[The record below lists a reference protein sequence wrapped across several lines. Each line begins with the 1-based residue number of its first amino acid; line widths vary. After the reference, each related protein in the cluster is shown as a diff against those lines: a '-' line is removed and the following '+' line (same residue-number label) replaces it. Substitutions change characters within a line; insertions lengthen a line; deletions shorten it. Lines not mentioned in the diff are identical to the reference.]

1 MYRIDKN
8 RALVQTTDFF
18 TPIVDDP
25 FAYGQIAAANALS
38 DVYAMGGRPLTAL
51 NLMGIPAD
59 LVPPRIIN
67 LILRGGATKIKE
79 AKCVL
84 IGGHTIRSPEPIYGL
99 AVTGLVSPR
108 RMLTNAKARPGDALI
123 LTKPLG
129 TGIITTGIKR
139 GLTNR
144 LLERKVIAIMTNL
157 NSVGPELAER
167 GLLKAA
173 VDVTGFGLLGHLSGM
188 CRASGVGAEI
198 AAGAV
203 PAISA
208 EVFQLIAADCIPGG
222 SRDNLAFANEF
233 HGMGRRHSGS
243 KSSVDGCSDERRSVL
258 SVPRRNLDA
267 VLKRLKRD
275 HAPCAAVIGQI
286 VQSSKPKI
294 RVIGMKRSGL
304 RGIPSVDKLAQALGD
319 TGLPHPTVVAAIRRE
334 LAALRKHGTDTW
346 LRRHSLAPSFRVG
359 NSARIPH
366 PACDQWHRHSRS
378 HELWSCA
385 TGASRHGSGVPNC
398 VAIQQS

>member
-1 MYRIDKN
+1 MQVLRQLPILNSRNLLVGTATGDDAGVYRIDRN

-25 FAYGQIAAANALS
+25 IAYGQIAAANALS

-67 LILRGGATKIKE
+67 LILRGGAAKIKE

-84 IGGHTIRSPEPIYGL
+84 IGGHTIRNPEPIYGL

-108 RMLTNAKARPGDALI
+108 RMLTNAKARAGDMLI

-144 LLERKVIAIMTNL
+144 SLERRVIAIMTRL
-157 NSVGPELAER
+157 NDVGPELAER

-173 VDVTGFGLLGHLSGM
+173 VDVTGFGLLGHLGAM

-198 AAGAV
+198 VAGAV
-203 PAISA
+203 PVISA
-208 EVFQLIAADCIPGG
+208 EVFQLIAVDSVPGG
-222 SRDNLAFANEF
+222 SRDNLDFANKFTEWD
-233 HGMGRRHSGS
+233 GATAVQKILLTDAQTSG
-243 KSSVDGCSDERRSVL
+243 GLLL

-267 VLKRLKRD
+267 VLKRLNHN
-275 HAPCAAVIGQI
+275 HALCAAVIGHI
-286 VQSSKPKI
+286 VQSSKPRI
-294 RVIGMKRSGL
+294 RV
-304 RGIPSVDKLAQALGD
+304 
-319 TGLPHPTVVAAIRRE
+319 
-334 LAALRKHGTDTW
+334 
-346 LRRHSLAPSFRVG
+346 
-359 NSARIPH
+359 SA
-366 PACDQWHRHSRS
+366 
-378 HELWSCA
+378 
-385 TGASRHGSGVPNC
+385 
-398 VAIQQS
+398 